1 MRLEGPGGGER
12 RKTGSTGEK
21 REEEDGEERV
31 GDVVYLEAV

>member
-1 MRLEGPGGGER
+1 MRLEWLSGRER
-12 RKTGSTGEK
+12 RKPRSSSEQ